1 MKRCLPL
8 GRKTTTNL
16 DGILKRR
23 DITLPTKVHIINTTV
38 FPVFMYECESWTIK
52 KAKRQRIDAF
62 DLWYWRRCLDCKEI
76 KTVNPKGN
84 QSSIFTK
91 RTDAE
96 TPILWPPDAKN

>member
-1 MKRCLPL
+1 MVTAVMKLQGLLL
-8 GRKTTTNL
+8 GSKVMTNL
-16 DGILKRR
+16 DSILQSG
-23 DITLPTKVHIINTTV
+23 DIHIVKALV
-38 FPVFMYECESWTIK
+38 FPVVMYECESWTIK

-84 QSSIFTK
+84 QSSIFTE

-96 TPILWPPDAKN
+96 TPILWPPDVKN